1 VRPRRIGAAELSDR
15 RFPPPWSIEEQPA
28 CFVVRDH
35 SGQKLAYVYF
45 ENEPGR
51 RTAAKLEGPMT
62 SEAEAKFLKE
72 FGPRRDAMLG
82 RLQKAAGVGKPKPMS
97 LGDLEVLAAA
107 SMELLTTALANMP
120 EPRRGEIVKGLST
133 TMAADVARKREWL
146 EQKIPGRRLDT
157 LKGSA

>member
-1 VRPRRIGAAELSDR
+1 
-15 RFPPPWSIEEQPA
+15 
-28 CFVVRDH
+28 
-35 SGQKLAYVYF
+35 
-45 ENEPGR
+45 
-51 RTAAKLEGPMT
+51 
-62 SEAEAKFLKE
+62 
-72 FGPRRDAMLG
+72 MLG

-157 LKGSA
+157 PKGSA